1 MVRGGVLTLAIAA
14 LAAAPAMAE
23 TPPIEGGTNVG
34 GEAPSVVELILPK
47 ASGFSTFKRAGTFT
61 FSFNVMMTTTEA
73 RGQLDIVDGEA
84 SSGSKLGH
92 MSAGS
97 KRLPDPLEARIGK
110 AAFQPL
116 DESLDP
122 FNLSG
127 PFTRKTAKVTLRQ
140 KVRSKP
146 SGTYRKAILIT
157 ASSETP

>member
-1 MVRGGVLTLAIAA
+1 MVRGAVLTLAIAA
-14 LAAAPAMAE
+14 LAAAPAMAD

-47 ASGFSTFKRAGTFT
+47 ASGFSRFKRAGTFT
-61 FSFNVMMTTTEA
+61 FSFKVMMTTTEA

-84 SSGSKLGH
+84 SRGSKLGR

-97 KRLPDPLEARIGK
+97 KRLRDPLEARIGK
-110 AAFQPL
+110 TAFQPL

-127 PFTRKTAKVTLRQ
+127 PFTRKITRVTLRQ

-146 SGTYRKAILIT
+146 SGTYRKLILVT